1 LTEKL
6 PYFSVVAPTFG
17 RSAQLARLLE
27 ALACLDYP
35 RDRIEAIIV
44 DDGGPAPLEAVLDPF
59 RDRLNVTLL
68 RQENTGPAGAR
79 NHGVAKASGEY
90 VAFTDD
96 DCQPEAG
103 WLRALA
109 AAFEECPE
117 AICGGRTV
125 NALPGNSYST
135 ASQLLYDYL
144 YESYIPPSAPGAFFA
159 SSNLALPR
167 KGFLEVGGFD
177 ATLRFGEDRDFSHR
191 WASAGRPFRCVP
203 EAVVR
208 HAHPLGAWSFPRL
221 HFCYGAGTHQFR
233 RRAARRHRPVR
244 LSPLSWY
251 VNLALYGVRKE
262 QGLRGLWLSFL
273 LAVALG
279 ANTAGILWS
288 TITGLGERP
297 GAGTEATAE

>member
-1 LTEKL
+1 
-6 PYFSVVAPTFG
+6 
-17 RSAQLARLLE
+17 
-27 ALACLDYP
+27 LDYP
-35 RDRIEAIIV
+35 RDRFEVMVV
-44 DDGGPAPLEAVLDPF
+44 DDGGSVPLEPVLDRF
-59 RDRLNVTLL
+59 CGRMNLTLL
-68 RQENTGPAGAR
+68 RQAQTGPAGAR
-79 NHGVAKASGEY
+79 NHGVGKARGEY

-109 AAFEECPE
+109 AAFEESPE

-144 YESYIPPSAPGAFFA
+144 YENYTPPRAPGAFFA
-159 SSNLALPR
+159 SNNLAVPR
-167 KGFLEVGGFD
+167 KGFLEMGGFD
-177 ATLRFGEDRDFSHR
+177 ATLRFGEDRDLSHR

-208 HAHPLGAWSFPRL
+208 HAHILGALSFPRL
-221 HFCYGAGTHQFR
+221 HLCYGAGTHQFR
-233 RRAARRHRPVR
+233 RRAARRRRPVR

-251 VNLALYGVRKE
+251 VDLVLDGIRREK
-262 QGLRGLWLSFL
+262 GLRGLWLSFL

-279 ANTAGILWS
+279 TNTAGILWA
-288 TITGLGERP
+288 TITGLGEQP
-297 GAGTEATAE
+297 GAGREATAE